1 MPDSN
6 PSGIYGIIHIK
17 SKKIYVGSAI
27 NITKRWREHRH
38 YLRLQK
44 HRNPYLQSAWNK
56 HGENSF
62 EFVVLEKVKKSN
74 LLIKREQHWLNYTN
88 AFDRHYGYNI
98 AVTAGSQLGIKRSKK
113 TKKKLS
119 SVLTGR
125 KLTLEHSKAISNALK
140 GRIHSDKARSL
151 LSKAHARLTNKQH
164 SKLLDDYFFKG
175 YHIKELA
182 ENHGLSRTSI
192 QRIIGGEVYKKQ
204 ITEWLNDNNLK
215 QFPSTTHGQSKLSKN
230 DVFDILDMKLE
241 GIRHREIAKKYDM
254 AEASIHMI
262 IHGINHKDLRDEFIK
277 KRGLGKADIDRLN
290 KRSGL
295 RLTNQVQNKIRALIK
310 SGMKQVDIAHEF
322 GVSPQSICDIKYGR
336 L

>member
-27 NITKRWREHRH
+27 DITKRWREHRH
-38 YLRLQK
+38 YLRLKK
-44 HRNPYLQSAWNK
+44 HGNPYLQSAWNK
-56 HGENSF
+56 HSENSF
-62 EFVVLEKVKKSN
+62 EFVVLEKVKKSS
-74 LLIKREQHWLNYTN
+74 LLIKREQYWLNYTN
-88 AFDRHYGYNI
+88 AFNRDYGYNI
-98 AVTAGSQLGIKRSKK
+98 AATAGSQLGIKHSDT

-119 SVLTGR
+119 KIHKGR

-140 GRIHSDKARSL
+140 GRIHSDRARSL

-164 SKLLDDYFFKG
+164 SKLLDDYFYKG
-175 YHIKELA
+175 YQIKELA
-182 ENHGLSRTSI
+182 KRHGLSRTSI
-192 QRIIGGEVYKKQ
+192 LRIVGGEVYKEQ

-262 IHGINHKDLRDEFIK
+262 IHGINHGKLRDEFIK
-277 KRGLGKADIDRLN
+277 RRGLGKADIDRLT

-295 RLTNQVQNKIRALIK
+295 RLTKEVKNEIRSLMK
-310 SGMKQVDIAHEF
+310 SGTKQVDIADEF
-322 GVSPQSICDIKYGR
+322 GISPQSVCDIKYGR